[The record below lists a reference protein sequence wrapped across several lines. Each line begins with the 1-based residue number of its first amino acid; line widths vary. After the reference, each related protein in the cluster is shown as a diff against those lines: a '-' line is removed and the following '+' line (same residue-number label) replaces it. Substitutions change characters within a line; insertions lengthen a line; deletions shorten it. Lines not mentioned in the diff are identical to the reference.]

1 MAVPRPFSPL
11 GAIFCLIRFCGQNP
25 MSHLLLPRTLGSML
39 AICVACHCNGLAEQ
53 PKIVQSAT
61 IGQTAVTVTLVEGEE
76 DATFSL
82 TSEPSNE
89 LLGMLKGVEPS
100 DFPKWMRIC
109 VQDARGHEQDKAMI
123 NTVPTAILG
132 SYALEE
138 DRLLFQ
144 SRFPLNPRV
153 QYTVTV
159 RDRRPKAIEQAEA
172 TLVFK
177 PLGIKTPS
185 STERVVEK
193 VTAVYPSADRLP
205 ENLLKFYIHFSVPM
219 SRGEAYQRIHLM
231 HGDEEVI
238 DPFLELGEELWD
250 HQQTRFTLF
259 IHPGR
264 IKRGVKPRED
274 DGLPMTAGNTY
285 RLVIDSQWK
294 TADRQ
299 PLADSFTKTFQV
311 VAADDQQPTPEKWKI
326 ETPKAQTND
335 KVKLIFNESLD
346 HAMLQRVLIVRD
358 ITGQTV
364 QGRVEISQRETQW
377 EFQPETPWKPGTYA
391 IEIETNL
398 EDYVAIAWHDHSKPH
413 YRQLPIRSKHPA

>member
-1 MAVPRPFSPL
+1 
-11 GAIFCLIRFCGQNP
+11 
-25 MSHLLLPRTLGSML
+25 MSRLQLHHTLGYLLS
-39 AICVACHCNGLAEQ
+39 ICVVCRSDALAEQ
-53 PKIVQSAT
+53 PKIAQSTT
-61 IGQTAVTVTLVEGEE
+61 IGRTAATVTLIEGEE
-76 DATFSL
+76 EATFSL
-82 TSEPSNE
+82 TTDPAGE
-89 LLGMLKGVEPS
+89 LIGMLKGVDPS
-100 DFPKWMRIC
+100 EFPKWMHIC
-109 VQDARGHEQDKAMI
+109 VQDTRGLEPVKA
-123 NTVPTAILG
+123 NNKPTVPTAILG
-132 SYALEE
+132 SYSLAEE
-138 DRLLFQ
+138 GLLFQ

-153 QYTVTV
+153 QYTVTL
-159 RDRRPKAIEQAEA
+159 RDRRPNATEQTAS

-177 PLGIKTPS
+177 PLGTKTPLS
-185 STERVVEK
+185 SEQVVEK
-193 VTAVYPSADRLP
+193 VAAVYPSADRLP

-285 RLVIDSQWK
+285 RLVVDSQWK

-326 ETPKAQTND
+326 ETPKARTTD
-335 KVKLIFNESLD
+335 KVKLIFNEALD

-358 ITGQTV
+358 IKGQTV
-364 QGRVEISQRETQW
+364 EGRVEVGERETQW
-377 EFQPETPWKPGTYA
+377 EFQPETPWPPGTYA

-398 EDYVAIAWHDHSKPH
+398 EDLCGNSLARPFETTLQTVSDPIETPRMIAVEFTVN
-413 YRQLPIRSKHPA
+413 